1 MGWLTSIRGLGA
13 RADRGRVLMLAAV
26 VLLAAV
32 GGGALLLRASAPVV
46 PSEALSA
53 PRFVDVTEAAGVE
66 HAFRGADEFA
76 GGGVAA
82 LDCDADGRPE
92 LYLAGGTAPAALFHN
107 DSPVGG
113 DLRFS
118 RIADP
123 ATDITGVTGAYP
135 VDVDG
140 DEVLDLGVLRR
151 GENVLLRGLGDCRF
165 ERANE
170 KWSFD
175 GDGEQ
180 AEWTTAF
187 SATWEGSAAL
197 PTLAFGNYRDG
208 ASTDPADLCFDN
220 VLVRPDSSGAGY
232 AAPVPLLPSWCAL
245 SVLFSD
251 WDRSGRRDLR
261 VTNDKHYFLPG
272 IGEDQLWRIAPG
284 EPPRLYTR
292 DEGWAHVEINGMG
305 IASRDLTGDGYPEVF
320 LSNQA
325 DNKLQTLDQ
334 GPERPAYRD
343 LAIRRAAT
351 AGFPYTGPDT
361 SLPSTAWHAQFDDV
375 NNDGYSDL
383 FVAKGNVESDPGYA
397 AMDPSNLLI
406 GLADGTFEEGAM
418 DAGIVSFDRG
428 RGAALVD
435 LDLDGLVDLVEVFRD
450 VNVKVWRNAGSGD
463 AGAPRPMG
471 HWLGLRPHQSGS
483 NPDAIGAWIEVKAGG
498 RETQL
503 ELTVGGGHVSG
514 QLGWVH
520 VGLGPADRAEVRVQ
534 WPDGTVGPWRGV
546 EADGLYVLERGGDE
560 ALSWS
565 PS

>member
-32 GGGALLLRASAPVV
+32 GGGALLLRASAPAV

-220 VLVRPDSSGAGY
+220 VLVRPDSSQSRLRLWESTSTSSSRPT
-232 AAPVPLLPSWCAL
+232 AASCSSDCIRFWSPCS
-245 SVLFSD
+245 SDSRRLFSASSTSSGIRLSASVFGRGEYLNENML
-251 WDRSGRRDLR
+251 WKRTRS
-261 VTNDKHYFLPG
+261 
-272 IGEDQLWRIAPG
+272 
-284 EPPRLYTR
+284 
-292 DEGWAHVEINGMG
+292 
-305 IASRDLTGDGYPEVF
+305 
-320 LSNQA
+320 
-325 DNKLQTLDQ
+325 
-334 GPERPAYRD
+334 
-343 LAIRRAAT
+343 
-351 AGFPYTGPDT
+351 T
-361 SLPSTAWHAQFDDV
+361 SDSV
-375 NNDGYSDL
+375 SS
-383 FVAKGNVESDPGYA
+383 KSE
-397 AMDPSNLLI
+397 
-406 GLADGTFEEGAM
+406 
-418 DAGIVSFDRG
+418 IVSPG
-428 RGAALVD
+428 NPTIISVD
-435 LDLDGLVDLVEVFRD
+435 
-450 VNVKVWRNAGSGD
+450 S
-463 AGAPRPMG
+463 
-471 HWLGLRPHQSGS
+471 
-483 NPDAIGAWIEVKAGG
+483 AI
-498 RETQL
+498 
-503 ELTVGGGHVSG
+503 
-514 QLGWVH
+514 
-520 VGLGPADRAEVRVQ
+520 P
-534 WPDGTVGPWRGV
+534 GTVCRAWATSSR
-546 EADGLYVLERGGDE
+546 
-560 ALSWS
+560 
-565 PS
+565 